1 MDWRIDVTVAALI
14 EQRNRFLLVEEQVDG
29 QLVLNQPAGH
39 LEPGES
45 LLEAAI
51 REVAE
56 ETGYGFVP
64 EALVGVYLWQSDPGA
79 RSYLRVCF
87 TGTATAPRAE
97 PELDD
102 GIVGVQW
109 LTREELES
117 PPRSL
122 RSPMVLRCIDDL
134 RNGARFP
141 LSCLRYVDTDSLA
154 TEKLG

>member
-14 EQRNRFLLVEEQVDG
+14 EQRGRFLLVEERVDG

-45 LLEAAI
+45 LLEAAV

-56 ETGYGFVP
+56 ETGHTFVP
-64 EALVGVYLWQSDPGA
+64 ETVVGVYLWQCDPGT

-87 TGTATAPRAE
+87 AGTATAPPTPPA
-97 PELDD
+97 LDH
-102 GIVGVQW
+102 GIVGVHW
-109 LTREELES
+109 LTREELANS
-117 PPRSL
+117 PRRL

-141 LSCLRYVDTDSLA
+141 LSCLRYVETGSITA
-154 TEKLG
+154 AQPA

>member
-1 MDWRIDVTVAALI
+1 MDWRVDVTVAALI
-14 EQRNRFLLVEEQVDG
+14 EQRNRFLLVEENVDG

-56 ETGYGFVP
+56 ETGHTFVP
-64 EALVGVYLWQSDPGA
+64 EAVVGVYLWQCDPGT

-87 TGTATAPRAE
+87 TGTATAPRAK
-97 PELDD
+97 PALDH
-102 GIVGVQW
+102 GIVGVHW
-109 LTREELES
+109 LTREQLEN
-117 PPRSL
+117 PPRGL

-141 LSCLRYVDTDSLA
+141 LSCLRYVEADSIA
-154 TEKLG
+154 TVNHP

>member
-14 EQRNRFLLVEEQVDG
+14 ERRNRFLLVEERVDG

-45 LLEAAI
+45 LVAAAI

-56 ETGYGFVP
+56 ETGHVFVP
-64 EALVGVYLWQSDPGA
+64 EAVVGVYLWQCDPGT

-87 TGTATAPRAE
+87 TGTATAPRAQ
-97 PELDD
+97 PTLDH
-102 GIVGVQW
+102 GIVGVHW
-109 LTREELES
+109 LTRKELEN
-117 PPRSL
+117 PPRKL

-134 RNGARFP
+134 CNGARFP
-141 LSCLRYVDTDSLA
+141 LSCLRYVETDPLA
-154 TEKLG
+154 TTKLA

>member
-1 MDWRIDVTVAALI
+1 MDWRVDVTVAALI
-14 EQRNRFLLVEEQVDG
+14 EQRDRFLLVEERVEG

-39 LEPGES
+39 LEPGET
-45 LLEAAI
+45 LVEAAV

-56 ETGYGFVP
+56 ETGHTFLP
-64 EALVGVYLWQSDPGA
+64 EAVVGVYLWQCDPGT

-87 TGTATAPRAE
+87 TGTAIAPRTE
-97 PELDD
+97 PLLEH
-102 GIVGVQW
+102 GIVGVHW
-109 LTREELES
+109 LTREELRN

-141 LSCLRYVDTDSLA
+141 LNCLRYVEADSIATVTLA
-154 TEKLG
+154 